1 MSICSCICEM
11 NKDTV
16 KCECPDCKC
25 EVYDDHRVTLDG
37 KEFCSEACASGH
49 ARARAVAKIAAN
61 VRASGGVFCDKTK
74 PSSYR
79 KINGLTPKG
88 YRPKPKTRNG
98 SRCIFLSLIHI

>member
-11 NKDTV
+11 NKDLA

-49 ARARAVAKIAAN
+49 A
-61 VRASGGVFCDKTK
+61 SGTGCCKN
-74 PSSYR
+74 SCQC
-79 KINGLTPKG
+79 KG
-88 YRPKPKTRNG
+88 
-98 SRCIFLSLIHI
+98 